1 MWLTRSIQGGGSTFG
16 VLTSVTIKTIPSP
29 QVTTLDFSFSTPA
42 SNPHAFDAITYFVS
56 NFPDLADAGV
66 SGYPIIFNTVP
77 NISDGGKTLVTGV
90 VGKVIKLH
98 TRKHSEILQ
107 QFDPLFAHINTTW
120 PNFTFFTNVTTHP
133 SFGLWYEDNFDPS
146 PVGFSSVM
154 SSRLLDREA
163 LTSDLNATKR
173 GLERFS
179 AGGQATVYIVSGKG
193 LRDAR
198 PRGGGTAVHPSWRRT
213 YVHASKWCPSRNDGW
228 N

>member
-1 MWLTRSIQGGGSTFG
+1 M
-16 VLTSVTIKTIPSP
+16 
-29 QVTTLDFSFSTPA
+29 
-42 SNPHAFDAITYFVS
+42 
-56 NFPDLADAGV
+56 
-66 SGYPIIFNTVP
+66 SGYPILLNTVP
-77 NISDGGKTLVTGV
+77 NTSDGGKTLVTGV

-98 TRKHSEILQ
+98 TLKPSEILRH
-107 QFDPLFAHINTTW
+107 FDPFFAHINATW
-120 PNFTFFTNVTTHP
+120 SNFTFFTNVTTHP

-163 LTSDLNATKR
+163 LTADLNATKR

-193 LRDAR
+193 VRDAR

-213 YVHASKWCPSRNDGW
+213 YVHASKCQCFVEVVVSKGW
-228 N
+228 WN

>member
-1 MWLTRSIQGGGSTFG
+1 MSTQGGGSTFG

-29 QVTTLDFSFSTPA
+29 QVTTLDFAFSTA
-42 SNPHAFDAITYFVS
+42 AESPHAFDAIAYFVS
-56 NFPDLADAGV
+56 KFPDLADAGV

-77 NISDGGKTLVTGV
+77 NTSDGGRTLVTGV
-90 VGKVIKLH
+90 IGKVIKLH
-98 TRKHSEILQ
+98 TLKASEILQ
-107 QFDPLFAHINTTW
+107 HLNPLLAHINATW
-120 PNFTFFTNVTTHP
+120 PGFTFFTNVTTHP

-146 PVGFSSVM
+146 PVGLNSIM

-163 LTSDLNATKR
+163 LTANLNATKR

-193 LRDAR
+193 VRDAR

-213 YVHASKWCPSRNDGW
+213 YVHASKWWFVEVVSK
-228 N
+228 